1 MKLEVYKD
9 GERLDFENIS
19 ITRYENKVFQLGE
32 QLQDMKIDF
41 SSIHELTGNK
51 DVLEMAFIHE
61 LEEQTKL

>member
-1 MKLEVYKD
+1 MKLEIYKD

-32 QLQDMKIDF
+32 QLKDMTIDF

-51 DVLEMAFIHE
+51 DVLEKAFIHE